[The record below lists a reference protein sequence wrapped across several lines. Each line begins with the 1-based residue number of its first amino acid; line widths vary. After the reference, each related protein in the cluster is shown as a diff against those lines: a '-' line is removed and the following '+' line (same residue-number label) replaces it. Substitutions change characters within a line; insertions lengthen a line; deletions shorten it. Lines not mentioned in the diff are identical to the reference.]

1 MKSDVR
7 RSRAPLKPLLYVEW
21 ILLGMAALATL
32 SSMVL
37 FPSQRIAWVEIS
49 LITGLAV
56 MGLHLPQRRLPKLG
70 YTIVELGILLL
81 LTVQTGRASVM
92 TPLLPLLGMVV
103 VIRSCQMLHGWRRV
117 GVVAMV
123 FTLHGV
129 TVFSRVKIPIPPL
142 LVQSFK
148 TTTPTDWQM
157 TAIRANLIIFF
168 GLGLV
173 FVLLLVNALLS
184 VYRSQQDLA
193 IAHAQLRAY
202 AVKVENQATL
212 QERNRIARE
221 IHDSLGHSLT
231 AQTIL
236 LENALLFLPPQ
247 AHRARDYLT
256 TATESAYRALRD
268 VSKSVSALRTDP
280 LQDIPLNQAIP
291 TLIKEICQPANIV
304 PDYQVELPD
313 TLPEDLSLALFRIV
327 QEALTNTVKHSQA
340 QLVQVRLL
348 TKSHRLHLQVLDNG
362 KGFDPSKNTT
372 GFGLRGMRE
381 RSTALGGTC
390 QIWSA
395 PGAGC
400 RISVILPLP
409 HALIHLA

>member
-7 RSRAPLKPLLYVEW
+7 RSHAPLKQLLYVEW
-21 ILLGMAALATL
+21 VLLGMATLATL
-32 SSMVL
+32 SSML
-37 FPSQRIAWVEIS
+37 FPSQSIAWVEIS
-49 LITGLAV
+49 LIAGLTM
-56 MGLHLPQRRLPKLG
+56 MGLHLPQRQLPKLG
-70 YTIVELGILLL
+70 YTVVELGILLL
-81 LTVQTGRASVM
+81 LSVQTGRASVM
-92 TPLLPLLGMVV
+92 TPLLPLLGIVV
-103 VIRSCQMLHGWRRV
+103 VIRSCQMLQGWWRV
-117 GVVAMV
+117 VVVAVV
-123 FTLHGV
+123 FALHGV

-142 LVQSFK
+142 LAQGFK

-157 TAIRANLIIFF
+157 MAIRANLIIFF

-256 TATESAYRALRD
+256 TATESAYRTLRD

-280 LQDIPLNQAIP
+280 LQDAPLSQAIP
-291 TLIKEICQPANIV
+291 TLIKEICQPAHIV
-304 PDYQVELPD
+304 PDYRVELPD
-313 TLPEDLSLALFRIV
+313 TLPEDVSLALFRIV

-381 RSTALGGTC
+381 RATALEGTC

-409 HALIHLA
+409 TALVHLA